1 MNQKPQVFPS
11 QEERIAAAREIEK
24 NKLEAYER
32 EKAQVANSIY
42 QSSEAP
48 PDTPEGHISAVEMMR
63 QRTEYQMKVRN
74 QSGSYDGIVQHPE
87 LAEDASKKIAQ
98 DAFVKRSEEQMRLR
112 DAQLAK
118 NKEQIDNYQ
127 KQAAE
132 AMGRNN
138 INVPPVQNTD
148 NRYTNTNQNNYVPP
162 QGPPQVPPVMYGDN
176 MGRTPS
182 NVNSYI
188 LELSQPNYNSPFDV
202 LPLPSEGKLYRSKRA
217 NVKTSFM
224 TTADENILTSPNL
237 LQSGEFLEILI
248 NRKLLEPDLR
258 YKNLHV
264 GDRNAIMIWLRATG
278 YGEMYPVTL
287 LDENNVPFETQV
299 NLNELK
305 TKKLGAEPD
314 EEGLFSYTFKLC
326 KANIRFKFLTCGDI
340 DAIEKLVEA
349 DKANGLPVD
358 NTSTYTMERMVV
370 EVNGSRDRYVVKE
383 FSNNV
388 RIKDGQDFN
397 AYVDSIESGID
408 LNIEIRT
415 PGGESIKTFL
425 PLNIYFFWP
434 NIKL

>member
-1 MNQKPQVFPS
+1 MNERPQVFPT

-24 NKLEAYER
+24 NKLITYEN
-32 EKAQVANSIY
+32 EKVQVANSIY
-42 QSSEAP
+42 QTAEAP
-48 PDTPEGHISAVEMMR
+48 PDTPDGHISAVEMMR
-63 QRTEYQMKVRN
+63 QRTEYQMKMRN

-87 LAEDASKKIAQ
+87 LAEDSSKKLAQ

-112 DAQLAK
+112 DEQLAK
-118 NKEQIDNYQ
+118 NKAQIDNYQ

-132 AMGRNN
+132 AMVRKND
-138 INVPPVQNTD
+138 NVNSGQMQD
-148 NRYTNTNQNNYVPP
+148 NRYTNNNQNNYVPP
-162 QGPPQVPPVMYGDN
+162 TPPQVPPVMYGDN
-176 MGRTPS
+176 MGQTPS

-202 LPLPSEGKLYRSKRA
+202 LPLPSEGKLYRNKRV

-287 LDENNVPFETQV
+287 LDENNVPFETEV

-314 EEGLFSYTFKLC
+314 EEGLFTYTLKLC
-326 KANIRFKFLTCGDI
+326 KASIKFKFLTCGDL
-340 DAIEKLVEA
+340 DVIEKLVET
-349 DKANGLPVD
+349 DKLNGVPID

-370 EVNGSRDRYVVKE
+370 EVNGSRDRYIIKE
-383 FSNNV
+383 FANNI

-397 AYVDSIESGID
+397 AYVESIESGID
-408 LNIEIRT
+408 LNIEVRT
-415 PGGESIKTFL
+415 PGGGSIKTFL